1 MDFVR
6 FFLSK
11 KEKEGALLKG
21 SRVLVGS
28 PLLLFGF
35 YFFFGGCVCV
45 CVV

>member
-35 YFFFGGCVCV
+35 YFFLVVVCV